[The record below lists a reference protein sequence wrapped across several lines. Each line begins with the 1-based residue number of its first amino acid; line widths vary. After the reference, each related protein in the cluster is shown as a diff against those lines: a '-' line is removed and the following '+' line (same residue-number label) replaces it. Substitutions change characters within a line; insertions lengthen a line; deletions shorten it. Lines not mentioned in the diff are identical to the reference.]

1 MKNNE
6 EVYLTQEG
14 YEKLSK
20 ELADLK
26 GPKRRQIA
34 QAIEH
39 ARQLGDISENAE
51 YESAKNAQLINE
63 KRIAELES
71 QLSYARIIEHDAMP
85 ADEVRIG
92 AKVKLQDL
100 EFKDEFEYILVGE
113 AEADFDTGKI
123 SIASPVGRALLGRKA
138 GDEVEVKAPARL
150 LRYKILAI
158 SR

>member
-1 MKNNE
+1 MQD

-20 ELADLK
+20 ELAELK
-26 GPKRRQIA
+26 GPKRRMIS

-51 YESAKNAQLINE
+51 YESAKDAQLINE
-63 KRIAELES
+63 RRIAELES
-71 QLSYARIIEHDAMP
+71 QLSCARIIEHDSMP
-85 ADEVRIG
+85 KDEVRIG
-92 AKVKLQDL
+92 AKIKLKDL

-123 SIASPVGRALLGRKA
+123 SIASPVGRALLGHKV
-138 GDEVEVKAPARL
+138 GDEVLVNAPART
-150 LRYKILAI
+150 LRYKILDI

>member
-1 MKNNE
+1 MQD

-20 ELADLK
+20 ELANLK
-26 GPKRRQIA
+26 GPKRRLIS

-51 YESAKNAQLINE
+51 YESAKDAQLINE
-63 KRIAELES
+63 RRVAELES
-71 QLSYARIIEHDAMP
+71 QLSCARIIDHADMP
-85 ADEVRIG
+85 TNEVRIG
-92 AKVKLQDL
+92 ARVKLKDI

-123 SIASPVGRALLGRKA
+123 SISSPVGRALLGHKV
-138 GDEVEVKAPARL
+138 GEEVEITAPARL
-150 LRYKILAI
+150 LRYKILDI